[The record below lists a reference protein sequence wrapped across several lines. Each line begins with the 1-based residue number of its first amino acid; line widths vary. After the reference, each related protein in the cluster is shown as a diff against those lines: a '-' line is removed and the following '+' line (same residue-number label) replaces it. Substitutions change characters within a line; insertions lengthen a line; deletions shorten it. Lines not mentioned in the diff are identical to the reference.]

1 MVRVGLIGF
10 GLAGQAFHA
19 PMIRGVEG
27 MELACILERHT
38 NNAKARYPEVRIAR
52 TFDEMLSDKSINVI
66 VVATPNDTHF
76 SYTKAALEAGRHVV
90 IDKPMT
96 PTLKEAEELVR
107 LADQRGLLLSV
118 YQDRRW
124 DGAYVTVRK
133 LIQSGVL
140 GTVMEYETRFD
151 RFRLDAKPGAWREV
165 ADFPA
170 CIAVARLLRAVVND
184 QENIGRFEL

>member
-27 MELACILERHT
+27 MELACVLERHT

-96 PTLKEAEELVR
+96 PTLKEAEELVQM
-107 LADQRGLLLSV
+107 AEQRGLLLSV

-124 DGAYVTVRK
+124 DGAY
-133 LIQSGVL
+133 
-140 GTVMEYETRFD
+140 
-151 RFRLDAKPGAWREV
+151 
-165 ADFPA
+165 
-170 CIAVARLLRAVVND
+170 AVSYTHLPSPRDGLLSRMPSSA
-184 QENIGRFEL
+184 